1 MIIYISKFGTWVY
14 SWDVDKPPE
23 GFRAVNLDRW
33 FEYDL
38 NELEVLACLEAL
50 EE

>member
-1 MIIYISKFGTWVY
+1 MVIYVAKDGSWVY
-14 SWDVDKPPE
+14 SWDIRHSNVEYKAID
-23 GFRAVNLDRW
+23 LDRW
-33 FEYDL
+33 HEYDL